1 MLQPAKMN
9 TPRKREVESKTN
21 RSLDEYMKERVQYK
35 INLYFRKAQR
45 YRLWHSVASVVIAV
59 SAATVPVFVN
69 LSDNNKIF
77 LHLATAFS
85 LLVSIGVA
93 LQEVFRFREH
103 WRNYNLIDSNLRS
116 EEMLF
121 SMSAGPYKDS
131 ENERE
136 KMNRFVQRVEE
147 LIHDERWDTINM
159 RTSANRI
166 SENEKLIASVVDSYL
181 RSKDKATVQKD

>member
-1 MLQPAKMN
+1 MSQGAIN
-9 TPRKREVESKTN
+9 SPRKREVESKTN
-21 RSLDEYMKERVQYK
+21 RSLEEYMKERVQYK
-35 INLYFRKAQR
+35 INLYFRKAQQ
-45 YRLWHSVASVVIAV
+45 YRFWHLFASVVIAV
-59 SAATVPVFVN
+59 SAAMVPVLVN
-69 LSDNNKIF
+69 LSDKNKAF
-77 LHLATAFS
+77 LYLATAFS

-121 SMSAGPYKDS
+121 SMSAGPYKDTG
-131 ENERE
+131 NEKE
-136 KMNRFVQRVEE
+136 KMDRFVQRVEE

-166 SENEKLIASVVDSYL
+166 AENEKLIESVVESYL
-181 RSKDKATVQKD
+181 KSKGKVIG

>member
-1 MLQPAKMN
+1 MSQASKMN
-9 TPRKREVESKTN
+9 NSRKREVESKTT
-21 RSLDEYMKERVQYK
+21 RSLEEYMKERVQYK
-35 INLYFRKAQR
+35 INLYFRKAQQFR
-45 YRLWHSVASVVIAV
+45 FWHLVASVVIAV
-59 SAATVPVFVN
+59 SASTVPVFVN
-69 LSDNNKIF
+69 LADKNKIF
-77 LHLATAFS
+77 LYLATALS

-121 SMSAGPYKDS
+121 SMSAGAYKDTGD
-131 ENERE
+131 ERE

-166 SENEKLIASVVDSYL
+166 AENEELIGSIVESYL
-181 RSKDKATVQKD
+181 KSRNKVTGQG

>member
-1 MLQPAKMN
+1 MSQPAKMN
-9 TPRKREVESKTN
+9 TLRKREVESKTS
-21 RSLDEYMKERVQYK
+21 RSQEEYMKERVQYK
-35 INLYFRKAQR
+35 INLYFRKAQQ
-45 YRLWHSVASVVIAV
+45 YRFWHLVASVVISV
-59 SAATVPVFVN
+59 SAATVPVFIN
-69 LSDNNKIF
+69 LSDKSKIF
-77 LHLATAFS
+77 LYLATAFS

-121 SMSAGPYKDS
+121 SMSAGPYKGS
-131 ENERE
+131 ENEKE
-136 KMNRFVQRVEE
+136 KMDRFVQRVEE

-166 SENEKLIASVVDSYL
+166 AENEKLIESVVESYL
-181 RSKDKATVQKD
+181 KSKVK